1 MRLSLNL
8 VLALVLLVSWAS
20 GLSAADFLLK
30 DGERVL
36 FLGNTFVEREQEYGE
51 WELQLTLAAGD
62 RKIIFRNLGWSGDTV
77 WTESRGLFDPPAAG
91 YQRTLELVR
100 ELKPTTIILGYG
112 AVESERGSAGL
123 EAFKAQYK
131 KLRSDL
137 SSTKARFMHLSPLLM
152 EAASF
157 PVDSEGVAEHVA
169 GVNKNLN
176 LYAEAIRTIS
186 AESGELFID
195 FREAQRS
202 KGDQTNWM
210 ENGVHLSQ
218 AGYQAT
224 AAVLVNALGGKVDKR
239 KHKALKGLI
248 QRKNELFFY
257 RWRPQNFTYLL
268 GFRKHEQG
276 NNAVEI
282 AQFDPLITDLETE
295 IQKLKTE

>member
-8 VLALVLLVSWAS
+8 ILVLALFVSWT
-20 GLSAADFLLK
+20 GVLSADEFLLK

-51 WELQLTLAAGD
+51 WELQLTLAAGE
-62 RKIIFRNLGWSGDTV
+62 RKIVFRNLGWSGDTV
-77 WTESRGLFDPPAAG
+77 WAESRGLFDPPAAG
-91 YQRTLELVR
+91 YQRTLELVS

-112 AVESERGSAGL
+112 AVESQRGPAGL
-123 EAFKAQYK
+123 NAFKAQYK
-131 KLRSDL
+131 KLRQDL

-169 GVNKNLN
+169 AANKDLN

-195 FREAQRS
+195 FRDAQRNRGS
-202 KGDQTNWM
+202 QTNWT

-224 AAVLVNALGGKVDKR
+224 AAVLVDALGGKADNR
-239 KHKALKGLI
+239 KHEKLKNVI
-248 QRKNELFFY
+248 KRKNELFFH

-282 AQFDPLITDLETE
+282 AQFDPLIADLETQ
-295 IQKLKTE
+295 IYKLKTE